1 MVVQEQALAET
12 RPRSRYGWLAG
23 ALLLLAAMYP
33 ALGLGRWGHLA
44 WTTVFWLVLLGCLR
58 VVVAHPRVKTAARML
73 GWVAIAGSVASLWCF
88 SAADR
93 GHGITYLAIHG
104 LSLAFLSFT
113 TATTLWDVFGHPRVT
128 GQTLVGAA
136 CGYVLL
142 GLTFAFAMLVLHSLG
157 ADPLVWAGTSAAPS
171 GGSRET
177 ARYLYFSFVTLST
190 LGYGDMIPRTPVAEV
205 LAPAEA
211 VIGQLYLAV
220 FIARLIGMHVSRVR
234 RCQHCGR
241 IQTEQHL

>member
-1 MVVQEQALAET
+1 MT
-12 RPRSRYGWLAG
+12 
-23 ALLLLAAMYP
+23 
-33 ALGLGRWGHLA
+33 
-44 WTTVFWLVLLGCLR
+44 
-58 VVVAHPRVKTAARML
+58 
-73 GWVAIAGSVASLWCF
+73 
-88 SAADR
+88 
-93 GHGITYLAIHG
+93 
-104 LSLAFLSFT
+104 FT
-113 TATTLWDVFGHPRVT
+113 TGTTLWDVFGHSRVT
-128 GQTLVGAA
+128 GQTLLGAA

-157 ADPLVWAGTSAAPS
+157 ADPLVWAGTGAVPS

-220 FIARLIGMHVSRVR
+220 FIARLIGMHVSRSR
-234 RCQHCGR
+234 LCPRCGR
-241 IQTEQHL
+241 IQTEHHLL